1 MAPTPIKARARLLE
15 ASKADE
21 QGWMTVVNTGTEMKA
36 VSENPA
42 FEKKKQLKAQKTQEV
57 ETIYRF
63 QRREI
68 QKESSYGGLGGGAHT
83 LFRDRRAEAQV

>member
-1 MAPTPIKARARLLE
+1 MQYKSQARARLLE

-42 FEKKKQLKAQKTQEV
+42 YEKKKQLKAQKTQEV

-68 QKESSYGGLGGGAHT
+68 QKESMILSARVRWISCSC
-83 LFRDRRAEAQV
+83 RDRRAEA

>member
-1 MAPTPIKARARLLE
+1 MTFTLIKARARLLE

-68 QKESSYGGLGGGAHT
+68 QKESLCGLCGLVALT
-83 LFRDRRAEAQV
+83 LRRDRRAEAQV